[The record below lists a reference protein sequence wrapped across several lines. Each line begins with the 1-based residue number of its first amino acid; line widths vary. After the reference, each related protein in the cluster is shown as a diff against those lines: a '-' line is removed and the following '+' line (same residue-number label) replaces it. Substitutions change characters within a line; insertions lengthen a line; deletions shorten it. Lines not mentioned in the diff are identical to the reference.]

1 MLERNQDKNRQDKQM
16 HKELTDKLELL
27 RTSSIN

>member
-16 HKELTDKLELL
+16 HKELTDKLEV
-27 RTSSIN
+27 RTSLR